1 MLWRFT
7 GNAAGEGQKQRA
19 LQPVL
24 PCLKS
29 MTWVIENKNST
40 PGNRV
45 AVINLKL
52 QDYGKIHQLKWSVL
66 AGLLK
71 NRVFHITTLII
82 PKQEST
88 SDSCSTLNE
97 EEIFEVQDKL
107 SLFPLGW
114 IHVDIFLVAFCVSS
128 FGLWMPESLANWI
141 AILEVARVVY
151 I

>member
-7 GNAAGEGQKQRA
+7 GNAAGGQKQRA

-52 QDYGKIHQLKWSVL
+52 QDYGKIHQLKWRLSFSSQ
-66 AGLLK
+66 GLL
-71 NRVFHITTLII
+71 
-82 PKQEST
+82 
-88 SDSCSTLNE
+88 
-97 EEIFEVQDKL
+97 
-107 SLFPLGW
+107 
-114 IHVDIFLVAFCVSS
+114 
-128 FGLWMPESLANWI
+128 
-141 AILEVARVVY
+141 
-151 I
+151 